1 MLGALR
7 CVDATT
13 LMPIDEP
20 LAVSAPGARLLR
32 NQSGLYVIDG
42 WTRLSTHE
50 GAFDAPPAA
59 PAVGSESLVL
69 DVRDPTGRYLAR
81 RVAIALPRDP
91 TPANVEQAGS
101 LFRAVDVPMFP
112 AASAPTSANWVE
124 LRATVRETGSGDG
137 LGGALLR
144 VVTAAGVLAR
154 GLTDW
159 RGEAFVPVAGVP
171 ITTWSTEPGAVVV
184 TRDPRVAR
192 VLLRRRHGHAHGG
205 GGRARGHR
213 AGPPAVAGPAG
224 DRERTCRAA
233 AVNRAGRARRR
244 PRAQRGDLQSPCH
257 DLHDQDVA
265 ASPSEPRT
273 REPRTATQCL
283 TTADQ
288 GD

>member
-1 MLGALR
+1 MTFALRERVERRVLGALR

-13 LMPIDEP
+13 RMPIDEP

-42 WTRLSTHE
+42 WTSLSTHE

-69 DVRDPTGRYLAR
+69 EVRDPTGRYLAR

-91 TPANVEQAGS
+91 TPANVEQPGS

-184 TRDPRVAR
+184 TRSPRRSSATSTPS
-192 VLLRRRHGHAHGG
+192 
-205 GGRARGHR
+205 RA
-213 AGPPAVAGPAG
+213 
-224 DRERTCRAA
+224 
-233 AVNRAGRARRR
+233 RARRR
-244 PRAQRGDLQSPCH
+244 RTCARASCRAACRCRTRRRSRTDVPRCRSRSDRLCSPPAVRSAWRFQSPCH
-257 DLHDQDVA
+257 D
-265 ASPSEPRT
+265 PSTCRS
-273 REPRTATQCL
+273 
-283 TTADQ
+283 
-288 GD
+288 